1 MDNTIPMQLYT
12 FFIFTFSGVAIGI
25 FFDIFRILRKSF
37 KTSNAITYIEDF
49 LFWIITGFF
58 FIFIL
63 FKFNNGQIRVYL
75 LVSLLSG
82 FIIYLLTI
90 SKYFID
96 ISVTIIIFL
105 KKIIIYPIKIIINL
119 TKRMS
124 KPISFIVINIRKN
137 CKNIVNKEI
146 QLIKSKKIVK
156 KM

>member
-1 MDNTIPMQLYT
+1 MENNISIQLYN
-12 FFIFTFSGVAIGI
+12 FFIFTISGVAIGI
-25 FFDIFRILRKSF
+25 FFDIFRALRKSY
-37 KTSNAITYIEDF
+37 KTSNIITYIEDF

-58 FIFIL
+58 FLFIL

-75 LVSLLSG
+75 LVSLISG

-96 ISVTIIIFL
+96 ISVTIICFL
-105 KKIIIYPIKIIINL
+105 RKLILYPIKIIINF
-119 TKRMS
+119 TKRIS
-124 KPISFIVINIRKN
+124 KPITFIVINIRKN
-137 CKNIVNKEI
+137 CKNLVIKEI